1 MPIKEYSH
9 NELLKETSTLAEKFE
24 SDSAKS
30 PNSVEVVKPHARI
43 FATKNRHFRG
53 DPSAALANLN
63 TEITSLLDQVDR
75 EAIEE
80 VFVSLLGYYFGK
92 SGDLRVSRRSIYEG
106 LQAWTTEACGL
117 PKLPHVSDS
126 LLAKMGGLDGGSPAR
141 NAQRGP
147 LRRSFGLKAPS
158 ARYNN
163 SEWNRGRNERTD
175 RDVSR
180 TRRWGDRENSGAGSS
195 WLGRGSRSSR
205 DSEWRDGERRG
216 SSNSRGLLRRYLF

>member
-1 MPIKEYSH
+1 VPIKEHSH
-9 NELLKETSTLAEKFE
+9 NKLLKETSTLAEKFE

-30 PNSVEVVKPHARI
+30 PNSVEAVKPHARR
-43 FATKNRHFRG
+43 FTTKDRHFRG

-63 TEITSLLDQVDR
+63 TEIIGLLNQVDR

-117 PKLPHVSDS
+117 PKPPHVSDS

-141 NAQRGP
+141 NAERGP
-147 LRRSFGLKAPS
+147 LRRSFGLMAPGALS
-158 ARYNN
+158 NN

-175 RDVSR
+175 RNVSR
-180 TRRWGDRENSGAGSS
+180 TRRWGDGERGGADSN

-205 DSEWRDGERRG
+205 DGEWRDCERRG
-216 SSNSRGLLRRYLF
+216 SSRSGRSRDDENL